1 METWTVKKILE
12 WIEGYLAQNG
22 CENARLSAQWL
33 VADALGCTRLELY
46 TDLDRPLTTQERDVL
61 RAYTKRRAAGE
72 PLQYITGTTDFRF
85 LTLQV
90 ASGVLIPR
98 PETEV
103 LVSAALDAL
112 EKSRGISEEELLVV
126 DLCTGSGNI
135 ACALASELPNASV
148 YATDISPDACAL
160 AKRNVE
166 VLGLQERVVVLESNL
181 GAAFPQD
188 KLGKVDL
195 VISNPPYI
203 PSAVLKELDAE
214 VVDFEPALA
223 LDGGADG
230 LEVFR
235 GVLAFALEAL
245 RPGGV
250 LAVELHETCLDAA
263 CELATAAGLTN
274 PAIIC
279 DLAEKPRVMI
289 TYK

>member
-1 METWTVKKILE
+1 METWTVKKILD

-33 VADALGCTRLELY
+33 VADTLGCSRLELY
-46 TDLDRPLTTQERDVL
+46 TDLARPLTEQERDIL
-61 RAYTKRRAAGE
+61 RDYTKRRAAGE

-90 ASGVLIPR
+90 APGVLIPR

-103 LVSAALDAL
+103 LVSAAIEALD
-112 EKSRGISEEELLVV
+112 KSCNTTEEELLVV

-148 YATDISPDACAL
+148 FATDVSSDACAL

-166 VLGLQERVVVLESNL
+166 ALGLQERVVVLESNL
-181 GAAFPQD
+181 GGAFPPD
-188 KLGKVDL
+188 KLGTVDL

-203 PSAVLKELDAE
+203 PSAILEKLDAE

-230 LEVFR
+230 LDVFR
-235 GVLAFALEAL
+235 GVLAFACEAL

-263 CELATAAGLTN
+263 CELATAAGLTS
-274 PAIIC
+274 PTVIH